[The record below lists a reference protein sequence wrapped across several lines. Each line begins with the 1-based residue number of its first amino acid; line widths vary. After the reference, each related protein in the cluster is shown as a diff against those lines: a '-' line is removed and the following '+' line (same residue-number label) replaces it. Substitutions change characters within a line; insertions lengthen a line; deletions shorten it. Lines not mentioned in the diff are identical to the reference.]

1 MKQPAR
7 FGYTWINLN
16 SFIRKYSSVM
26 PEDMFFTLQKASFEH
41 SRIQITTSSIEEL
54 DRRLAVKKA
63 EAKKLSQCA
72 ARNNKGKEYEKAGK
86 IKQAIATY
94 EKNIEGDCYPACRSF
109 DRLMILYRKQKDYG
123 NEVRVIE
130 KAIKV
135 LGKSDELYEKY
146 SKRLVTA
153 RSLYAKELL
162 NNKTI
167 TVI

>member
-7 FGYTWINLN
+7 FGYTWININ

-26 PEDMFFTLQKASFEH
+26 PEDMFSTLMETSFEH

-63 EAKKLSQCA
+63 EVKKMSQCA

-94 EKNIEGDCYPACRSF
+94 EKNIEGDCYPACHSF
-109 DRLMILYRKQKDYG
+109 DRLMILYRKQKDYES
-123 NEVRVIE
+123 EVRVIE